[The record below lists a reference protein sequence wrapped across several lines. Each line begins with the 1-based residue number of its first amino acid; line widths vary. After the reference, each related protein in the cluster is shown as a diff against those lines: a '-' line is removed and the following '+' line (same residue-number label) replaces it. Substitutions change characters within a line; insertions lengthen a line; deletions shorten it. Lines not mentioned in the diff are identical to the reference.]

1 MSEGVLIVLKFCFLA
16 LVYLF
21 LFRIVRT
28 VATEL
33 RPAKI
38 PVPAAAVAHT
48 TAAGAT
54 PGKRERGGRSWELV
68 IIDPPALAGETFS
81 LGDELTV
88 GRGPG
93 CAVVLTDD
101 TFVSQV
107 HARLF
112 TRGGDPYVEDLGSTN
127 GTLLNGEA
135 VTDPLRLR
143 RGDRVTFGHTVMELV
158 R

>member
-38 PVPAAAVAHT
+38 PVPAAAVAP
-48 TAAGAT
+48 TAAAGTT

-81 LGDELTV
+81 LSAQTGSAST
-88 GRGPG
+88 
-93 CAVVLTDD
+93 T
-101 TFVSQV
+101 
-107 HARLF
+107 HAN
-112 TRGGDPYVEDLGSTN
+112 TREIF
-127 GTLLNGEA
+127 EA
-135 VTDPLRLR
+135 E
-143 RGDRVTFGHTVMELV
+143 GFIEA
-158 R
+158 

>member
-1 MSEGVLIVLKFCFLA
+1 MPEGVLIVLKFCFLA

-28 VATEL
+28 VGAEL

-38 PVPAAAVAHT
+38 PVPAAVA
-48 TAAGAT
+48 AAGA
-54 PGKRERGGRSWELV
+54 PAAASKRERTGRAWELV

-81 LGDELTV
+81 LGEELTV

-93 CAVVLTDD
+93 CAVVLIDD

-127 GTLLNGEA
+127 GTLLNGES
-135 VTDPLRLR
+135 VTEPLRLR
-143 RGDRVTFGHTVMELV
+143 RGDRVQFGHTVMEIV
-158 R
+158 K